1 MLSYF
6 KRLDW
11 GVTVPVLVMT
21 AVSLT
26 MVASIAPRLFP
37 MQLAWFGI
45 GIAVAVLLGVSDIR
59 SLTNH
64 RAVVYGLYMLAIGLL
79 LATAL
84 FAPTIRGSRSWLSFG
99 HAQFQASEFA
109 KVALIV
115 LFSYFFAKGHA
126 RIAHG
131 STILVSFLYLALPAA
146 FVMKQPDL
154 GSALIMGG
162 VWIGYLFASG
172 IKPRHVGLGLIVA
185 VVGFII
191 AWNGFLKPY
200 QKERIVGLFVP
211 DRDPLGV
218 NYNVIQAKIA
228 IGSGGFFGKGFR
240 QGTQVQLGFL
250 PEAQTDFI
258 LAALIEEWGLVGAII
273 LFGAFLSLML
283 RIIWIA
289 LESPNNFSR
298 LLCLGAI
305 ILYLLHFVVNV
316 GSNVGLLPVIGVSF
330 PFLSYGGSNL
340 LANFMLIG
348 IIQSIAAR
356 KSF

>member
-1 MLSYF
+1 ML
-6 KRLDW
+6 KRFDW
-11 GVTVPVLVMT
+11 GITVPVLVM
-21 AVSLT
+21 AAASLT

-37 MQLAWFGI
+37 MQCAWFGL
-45 GIAVAVLLGVSDIR
+45 GITVAVLLGVSDIR
-59 SLTNH
+59 PLTNH
-64 RAVVYGLYMLAIGLL
+64 RAAVYGIFGFAVLL
-79 LATAL
+79 LILTAL
-84 FAPTIRGSRSWLSFG
+84 FAPTIRGSRSWLVLG
-99 HAQFQASEFA
+99 PAQFQASEFA
-109 KVALIV
+109 KVALVI
-115 LFSYFFAKGHA
+115 LFSYFFAKGHT
-126 RIAHG
+126 RIAHV
-131 STILVSFLYLALPAA
+131 STILISFLYLALPAA
-146 FVMKQPDL
+146 FVLKQPDL

-162 VWIGYLFASG
+162 IWIGYLFASG
-172 IKPRHVGLGLIVA
+172 IKPRHVGLGVIVA
-185 VVGFII
+185 IVGFII

-200 QKERIVGLFVP
+200 QKERIAGLFSP

-228 IGSGGFFGKGFR
+228 IGSGGLFGKGFR

-258 LAALIEEWGLVGAII
+258 IAALIEEWGLFGAIVV
-273 LFGAFLSLML
+273 LGAFLSLIL

-340 LANFMLIG
+340 LANFILIG

-356 KSF
+356 RSF